1 MSELKRTH
9 DETQVEWTTPNI
21 LEDFKD
27 DKCKVLLSPSFVFG
41 TSTMRLKLAGSFL
54 IDPEGTTLGLIILSK
69 TNYLLRDNYLLECTY
84 GLKNSDGTV
93 EQIGV
98 TYMRTEKEE
107 SRYHFNKLSEVIRQK
122 VNEWPL
128 KVAILTITFKVEI
141 LHDIEPQ
148 PKRLRSKF

>member
-9 DETQVEWTTPNI
+9 DETQVEWTIHNV
-21 LEDFKD
+21 LEDFRD
-27 DKCKVLLSPSFVFG
+27 DKVKIFLSPSFVFG
-41 TSTMRLKLAGSFL
+41 TSSMCLKLAGSFL
-54 IDPEGTTLGLIILSK
+54 IYPEDTTLGLVILSK

-98 TYMRTEKEE
+98 TYMRTEREE
-107 SRYHFNKLSEVIRQK
+107 SRYHFNKLSDVMRQK
-122 VNEWPL
+122 LNEWPSKL
-128 KVAILTITFKVEI
+128 ATLTITFKVKI
-141 LHDIEPQ
+141 LHDVEPQ